1 MGQRRDGR
9 ADKAFYRVS
18 VNPIAKGIDPLQS
31 AQPSIG
37 RYLLW
42 WARLL
47 ATVVS
52 LAGLPDSARAAATA
66 WVGDEHAAA
75 RLVTAVTE
83 TGSSSAIDA
92 GLEIRMVPGWHAYWR
107 DPGDAGLSPTVNW
120 EKSTNLARAEIAWPA
135 PTRLSA
141 QGIETY
147 VYPDHVL
154 LPVAV
159 ALSEPGRPLALRAS
173 VDYAACAEV
182 CVPYHAD
189 FSLALPAGFVVPS
202 DEAPLIAA
210 ARAKVPGSLEAVG
223 LALVAVGARP
233 AGDKGANLT
242 VRLRSTGAPLHQPD
256 LFIEGLGQGRAGRP
270 EVALTGAGRTV
281 VLTAPISGYTAA
293 ALTGV
298 PVTFT
303 ITDGAERAAEFVAT
317 PVLGA
322 ATKTTPYVALLAIA
336 LLGGLILNLM
346 PCVLPVLSLKLL
358 SVARLAGAHRGAAR
372 LSLLATAAGIL
383 ASFAVLASMV
393 IVLKMA
399 GATIGWGIQFQQ
411 PWFLA
416 GMAVVTALFAASLRG
431 WLAINLP
438 GPVYG
443 VAAHQAHRP
452 LVNAFLTGAFVT
464 LLATPCSAPF
474 VGTAVGF
481 ALASGP
487 VDIAWTFAALSLGL
501 ASPYLLVAATP
512 GLVGLLPKPGRWMLW
527 LRRFLE
533 LLLAGTAV
541 WLISVLAEEAGAGA
555 AAATSLFLLA
565 ALAVIAWRAQLSLRS
580 RLRPIAAAL
589 AASLG
594 AAAIIVPQLEARPAP
609 NIRPVAQ
616 VWRPFD
622 TAEITRQVA
631 AGKVVFVDV
640 TAAWCLTCKVNEAVV
655 LDREPVASRL
665 RRPDVIAVRADWT
678 RPDPEITGYL
688 QSFGRYGIPL
698 NVVYGPGLPEG
709 FALSEL
715 LTTPMVMDALD
726 RAATDR
732 GVAQQSR

>member
-1 MGQRRDGR
+1 
-9 ADKAFYRVS
+9 
-18 VNPIAKGIDPLQS
+18 LQS
-31 AQPSIG
+31 PQPSIG

-42 WARLL
+42 WAGLL
-47 ATVVS
+47 VAVVL
-52 LAGLPDSARAAATA
+52 LAGLPDAARAAATA

-75 RLVTAVTE
+75 RLVTAVTAI
-83 TGSSSAIDA
+83 GSSSAIDA
-92 GLEIRMVPGWHAYWR
+92 GLEIRMAPSWHAYWR

-120 EKSTNLARAEIAWPA
+120 EGSTNLARAKIAWPA

-141 QGIETY
+141 QEIETY
-147 VYPDHVL
+147 VYLDHVL

-159 ALSEPGRPLALRAS
+159 SLSEPGQPLVLRAS

-189 FSLALPAGFVVPS
+189 LSLALPSGFALPS

-210 ARAKVPGSLEAVG
+210 ARAKVPSSLDAAG
-223 LALVAVGARP
+223 LTLLAALAAPTGHEGAM
-233 AGDKGANLT
+233 LT
-242 VRLRSTGAPLHQPD
+242 VRLSSAGAPLHRPD
-256 LFIEGLGQGRAGRP
+256 LFIEGLGRGRAGRP
-270 EVALTGAGRTV
+270 EVALTGAGHTV
-281 VLTAPISGYTAA
+281 VLTAPVSGYTVAALAA
-293 ALTGV
+293 ALL
-298 PVTFT
+298 TFT
-303 ITDGAERAAEFVAT
+303 VTDGAERAAEFVAI
-317 PVLGA
+317 PALGA
-322 ATKTTPYVALLAIA
+322 VTKTTSYVALLGIA

-372 LSLLATAAGIL
+372 LSLLATAAGVL
-383 ASFAVLASMV
+383 ASFAVLASML

-411 PWFLA
+411 RWFLA
-416 GMAVVTALFAASLRG
+416 GMAVVTAFFAASLWG
-431 WLAINLP
+431 WLAIDLP
-438 GPVYG
+438 GAVYG
-443 VAAHQAHRP
+443 ATAHQAHRP

-487 VDIAWTFAALSLGL
+487 LDIAWTFAALGLGL

-527 LRRFLE
+527 LRRFLG
-533 LLLAGTAV
+533 LLLAGTAA

-555 AAATSLFLLA
+555 AAGTGLLLLA
-565 ALAVIAWRAQLSLRS
+565 GLAVIVWRARLSLRS

-594 AAAIIVPQLEARPAP
+594 AAAIIVPQLAPRPAP
-609 NIRPVAQ
+609 KVSSVAQ

-622 TAEITRQVA
+622 TAEITRQVE

-665 RRPDVIAVRADWT
+665 RRPGVIAVRADWT

-709 FALSEL
+709 LALSEL
-715 LTTPMVMDALD
+715 LTTPMVMEALD
-726 RAATDR
+726 HAAGGKTASD
-732 GVAQQSR
+732 VAQRSR